1 MQSTIQKCGE
11 TTYIETLYIAG
22 REIKRER
29 HFDRIRK
36 KGNPGDSFDSLLAS
50 IRGVSE
56 KYRDQQRIVRQQS
69 DLIDMYRDKLVSYK
83 QNLDNCTENERIT
96 NLMPFTEG
104 AEDMNRRQKLII
116 NGQEKWIRFG
126 SMQELVDLVQAE
138 CSNNSKTNESPTL
151 VADYLQNWFEI
162 YKRPKLDPNTAYGQ
176 LSKIKKHILPVIGK
190 KQINDVTVADVQT
203 IMSSLK
209 SASTAKQVKSIINL
223 CFEAAIADELYT
235 HPNPAADK
243 RIAMPTTVTKRNG
256 LDKEDLAVVLE
267 SLPKLKPE
275 HAQLLAVLTMTGCRR
290 SEALAL
296 RWEDIDWDRK
306 TIHLQRALR
315 FRNNQ
320 PEVSDKMK
328 IKSANRSIS
337 AWDALI
343 PYLSKPQPEGFIFH
357 RDGKPLTERQYSILW
372 NNIQD
377 ELIKHGLKERFT
389 AHQLRHTF
397 ATVAANSGSIP
408 IKVLQGLLGHANF
421 QTTMNTY
428 AGLDTEQMLESSRDL
443 GTKYAQF
450 TAKSCSE
457 NCISQSA

>member
-1 MQSTIQKCGE
+1 MGIDH
-11 TTYIETLYIAG
+11 IALFEAG
-22 REIKRER
+22 Q
-29 HFDRIRK
+29 
-36 KGNPGDSFDSLLAS
+36 
-50 IRGVSE
+50 
-56 KYRDQQRIVRQQS
+56 QQRLDNLFPFALS
-69 DLIDMYRDKLVSYK
+69 ST
-83 QNLDNCTENERIT
+83 QNLDNCTENAPST
-96 NLMPFTEG
+96 NLMPLTEG

-138 CSNNSKTNESPTL
+138 CSKSNHAKEVPTL
-151 VADYLQNWFEI
+151 VANYMMNWFET
-162 YKRPKLDPNTAYGQ
+162 YKRPKLDPNTANGQ
-176 LSKIKKHILPVIGK
+176 ISKIKKHILPIIGN

-243 RIAMPTTVTKRNG
+243 RIAMPTKVTKRNG
-256 LDKEDLAVVLE
+256 LDKEALAVVLE
-267 SLPKLKPE
+267 CLPKLKPE
-275 HAQLLAVLTMTGCRR
+275 HARLLAVLTMTGCRR

-296 RWEDIDWDRK
+296 RWEDIDWEK
-306 TIHLQRALR
+306 KSIHLQRALR

-320 PEVSDKMK
+320 PEVSEKMK
-328 IKSANRSIS
+328 TKSANRSIS

-343 PYLSKPQPEGFIFH
+343 PYLGEPHLEGFVFQ

-372 NNIQD
+372 DNIQN
-377 ELIKHGLKERFT
+377 ELIEHGLKERFT

-408 IKVLQGLLGHANF
+408 IKVLQGILGHANF

-428 AGLDTEQMLESSRDL
+428 AGLDADQMLESSRDL

-450 TAKSCSE
+450 TTKSCSA
-457 NCISQSA
+457 NCTSQSA